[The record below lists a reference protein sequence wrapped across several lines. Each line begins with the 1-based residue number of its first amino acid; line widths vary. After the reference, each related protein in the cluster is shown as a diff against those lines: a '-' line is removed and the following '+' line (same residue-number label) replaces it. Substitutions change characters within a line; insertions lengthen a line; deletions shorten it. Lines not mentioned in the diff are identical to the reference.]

1 MLKRILAPTDGSPD
15 AERATRLAAQ
25 IARAHDAE
33 LVLVFMINQPPLAL
47 GQSLGSPIESSAES
61 YLSDTEQEMTLTG
74 INVHVRLERGESAH
88 TLIECEREEAADLVV
103 MATHGRTG
111 WVRLALGSVADRL
124 VREGSAP
131 VLLVRRSTEPP
142 GALSSAM
149 VMLDGSGFGERALAL
164 SAELAGKPLRSITLF
179 RAVGR
184 PDDRQ
189 AAEVYLQGAAARF
202 PHEDVV
208 IETVVEVGDARHIIE
223 RAAISYDLVILATH
237 GRGGLDRW
245 RHGSVADHVIGYVDR
260 PILLVRAAT
269 SEARSS

>member
-15 AERATRLAAQ
+15 AERANRLAAL

-47 GQSLGSPIESSAES
+47 GQSLGSPVESTAES
-61 YLSDTEQEMTLTG
+61 YLSEAEEEMTLTG
-74 INVHVRLERGESAH
+74 LNVRVRMERGDSAH
-88 TLIECEREEAADLVV
+88 VLLECERAEQPDMVV

-142 GALSSAM
+142 KVLSSAI
-149 VMLDGSGFGERALAL
+149 VMLDGSGFGERALAV
-164 SAELAGKPLRSITLF
+164 AGELAGKPLQSITLL

-184 PDDRQ
+184 EEDRQ
-189 AAEVYLQGAAARF
+189 TAEGYLKEASGQLPRDG
-202 PHEDVV
+202 VT
-208 IETVVEVGDARHIIE
+208 ITTTVEVGDPRQIVE
-223 RAAISYDLVILATH
+223 QAANAYDLVILATH

-245 RHGSVADHVIGYVDR
+245 RHGSVADHVVSFVER
-260 PILLVRAAT
+260 PILLVRT
-269 SEARSS
+269 ST